1 MDNIQLKEKLYLILT
16 EYLERVREEPIRDLK
31 ECASLFDEFIRP
43 VGSVYERA
51 FGFMPTI
58 SLWVIIFWIFFIF
71 GFLYLLNLSI
81 IFYWIA
87 GLPLLIYYFYIR
99 KKRIE
104 KKVYGLEW

>member
-1 MDNIQLKEKLYLILT
+1 MNLVLA
-16 EYLERVREEPIRDLK
+16 RDLK
-31 ECASLFDEFIRP
+31 QCASLFDEHIRP
-43 VGSVYERA
+43 VETIYERA

-87 GLPLLIYYFYIR
+87 GLHVVNLLFLHKKEENR
-99 KKRIE
+99 KKSLRFRMVAHAYRMDRI
-104 KKVYGLEW
+104 